1 MGSDWVIVS
10 SLNQS
15 LTRKIREHRHIRQIK
30 GTVGKTEPKWQKKP
44 KDSAPGTA
52 GILAL
57 LGEAPWAWNL
67 EADRKGRKE
76 GGWAN
81 QMRVYKQVRAD

>member
-1 MGSDWVIVS
+1 MGSLSI
-10 SLNQS
+10 N
-15 LTRKIREHRHIRQIK
+15 RKRTKWEHRHIRQVK

-44 KDSAPGTA
+44 KDSAPGMA
-52 GILAL
+52 GTLAL

-81 QMRVYKQVRAD
+81 QMRVYKQVIAD